1 MMFPIFVLIYFDAK
15 IFSIIIRLNTLP
27 IEYKFN
33 NTFIFFPSRF
43 TDNSFS
49 FNNSFKSVSIS
60 LFSFL
65 MELVR
70 NKTFVSSPKW
80 CTLQDFI
87 ALCKSFIYSKN
98 RQIPGTSYMIEEK
111 EE

>member
-27 IEYKFN
+27 IEYKLN
-33 NTFIFFPSRF
+33 NTFTFFPSRF

-65 MELVR
+65 ME
-70 NKTFVSSPKW
+70 
-80 CTLQDFI
+80 
-87 ALCKSFIYSKN
+87 CKSFIYSKN